1 MILQSEQDILQAQQQ
16 TKESFYKQC
25 VAAIEKG
32 DKEGLQQALRSAAS
46 AGYPAS
52 EIEYS
57 ASEEYGLFYHL
68 VRKLQ
73 KITDDMFDAGSSI
86 SKPEEVQAV
95 FRGLTKV
102 LYEAGIQPDVKA
114 TSTLAALCFGEVDP
128 NIAVLNKNAPYGKI
142 FDPAIMAE
150 SFRGKED
157 WNSTESDTRNG
168 GNYRGYAGCTDKDHL
183 NAAMY
188 LTSND
193 TMIYP
198 FYMPYMKFT
207 PSQRFIFDEL
217 VWLSSYFGSKGIEP
231 VQSPD
236 IVRQVKDDYAKLDD
250 SDIDEA
256 KQLDIMNII
265 LERLFDS
272 CLIIRMTNTYGQSKN
287 DAFFDCDGWSNYFK
301 TFWEREF
308 KDFNWKR
315 LEQINPRAYKNMRHV
330 SDELFN
336 RGVEIYSRNN
346 YPERFTRKYYRDWK
360 PLIGDMMLRLG
371 FALTH
376 PGTLSRYDSLKF
388 ADTSENAKENDA
400 LRKELEYYTK
410 IYTDY
415 KKQFFSEDG
424 QLKEWEEIAS
434 FPLPVY
440 SKHIVD
446 ADANWELPKPQTRSY
461 ETLTQNTTE
470 YTTFDNLPHNFAW
483 IKLCNTSNYKDAS
496 FVYNYNDNNNLLPF
510 GDEPD
515 FDFETNDILQE
526 KSWRQTCDQK
536 YWYLLDRLSNE
547 KDDGSVEA
555 LENALNNGW
564 PADHHPKSTNL
575 TLLEALMRPNGITC
589 SKKYECIDKLLDA
602 GADVSRQDEEGNTLL
617 HLAISNGYS
626 YYYVK
631 KLIDN
636 SKDVNAVNKNGET
649 AFGMAARE
657 FRNVQSKTYKQD
669 TARKIYT
676 LLLEKGADPYLDNRW
691 QETDYEY
698 AMFEKYL
705 YIYYDFHRD
714 HKDCETEEEMI
725 QAALKD
731 LLATKDKNY
740 KYYRDYHEKE
750 DLNEIETV
758 KKDCLQYRPDLP
770 FKEHVSEVSQKY
782 PEQFYQ
788 KRMWLGRYI

>member
-73 KITDDMFDAGSSI
+73 EMTDNMFDPKSDI
-86 SKPEEVQAV
+86 FRPEEVQAV

-102 LYEAGIQPDVKA
+102 LYEAGIRPDVKA

-168 GNYRGYAGCTDKDHL
+168 GNYRGYVGCTDKDHL

-265 LERLFDS
+265 LERVFDF
-272 CLIIRMTNTYGQSKN
+272 CLIVRTTNTNGKSRDEALN
-287 DAFFDCDGWSNYFK
+287 DSIGWVNYFN
-301 TFWEREF
+301 TFREREF
-308 KDFNWKR
+308 GNCDWAR
-315 LEQINPRAYKNMRHV
+315 LKKINPKAYDNMLDFPKE
-330 SDELFN
+330 SLD
-336 RGVEIYSRNN
+336 RGIVIYSRYNH
-346 YPERFTRKYYRDWK
+346 PERFARQYYKDLRSTTVEA
-360 PLIGDMMLRLG
+360 MLRLG

-388 ADTSENAKENDA
+388 ADTPENAKENEA

-410 IYTDY
+410 IYIDY
-415 KKQFFSEDG
+415 KKQFFREDG
-424 QLKEWEEIAS
+424 QLISPKEMAIL
-434 FPLPVY
+434 PLPIY
-440 SKHIVD
+440 SENIFD
-446 ADANWELPKPQTRSY
+446 ADANWDLPKPQTTSY

-483 IKLCNTSNYKDAS
+483 VKLCNTSNYTDAS
-496 FVYNYNDNNNLLPF
+496 FVCSYNDNNNLQPF
-510 GDEPD
+510 GTEPN
-515 FDFETNDILQE
+515 FDPETNEILLQ
-526 KSWRQTCDQK
+526 KTWNQSCDQK
-536 YWYLLDRLSNE
+536 YWYFLDRLSNE
-547 KDDGSVEA
+547 KDEEVVA
-555 LENALNNGW
+555 VLENALKNGW

-602 GADVSRQDEEGNTLL
+602 GADASRNDAEDNTLL

-698 AMFEKYL
+698 VMFERLLSSFSYDDM
-705 YIYYDFHRD
+705 IYNRNKKSQEEIERDALTNVLELKKKGTYDR
-714 HKDCETEEEMI
+714 
-725 QAALKD
+725 
-731 LLATKDKNY
+731 
-740 KYYRDYHEKE
+740 HEKE
-750 DLNEIETV
+750 DLNEIEKV
-758 KKDCLQYRPDLP
+758 KKDCLQYRSDLP

>member
-16 TKESFYKQC
+16 TKKSFYKQC

-32 DKEGLQQALRSAAS
+32 DKEELQQALRLAAS

-231 VQSPD
+231 VQSAD

-265 LERLFDS
+265 LERVFDF
-272 CLIIRMTNTYGQSKN
+272 CLIVRTTNTNGKSRDEALN
-287 DAFFDCDGWSNYFK
+287 DSIGWVNYFN
-301 TFWEREF
+301 TFREREF
-308 KDFNWKR
+308 GNCDWAR
-315 LEQINPRAYKNMRHV
+315 LKKINPKAYDNMLDFPKE
-330 SDELFN
+330 SLD
-336 RGVEIYSRNN
+336 RGIVIYSRYNH
-346 YPERFTRKYYRDWK
+346 PERFARQYYKDLRSTTVEA
-360 PLIGDMMLRLG
+360 MLRLG

-388 ADTSENAKENDA
+388 ADTPENAKENEA

-410 IYTDY
+410 IYIDY
-415 KKQFFSEDG
+415 KKQFFREDG
-424 QLKEWEEIAS
+424 QLISPKEMAIL
-434 FPLPVY
+434 PLPIY
-440 SKHIVD
+440 SENIFD
-446 ADANWELPKPQTRSY
+446 ADANWDLPKPQTTSY

-483 IKLCNTSNYKDAS
+483 VKLCNTSNYTDAS
-496 FVYNYNDNNNLLPF
+496 FVCSYNDNNNLQPF
-510 GDEPD
+510 GTEPN
-515 FDFETNDILQE
+515 FDPETNEILLQ
-526 KSWRQTCDQK
+526 KTWNQSCDQK

-564 PADHHPKSTNL
+564 PADHHPKSTSL

-657 FRNVQSKTYKQD
+657 FRNVQSKTYNQD

-698 AMFEKYL
+698 AMFERYL